1 MLKKYVCFLATFSL
15 FLLSCGGGE
24 SDETEESNETAAY
37 DRAEMLKYW
46 ADKIIIPSYNSFSSS
61 LSALDSKTK
70 TFVETPNQANL
81 SDLRTAWLNSYKAW
95 QHVEMFD
102 IGKAE
107 EIFYKSKMN
116 IYPVDKS
123 WLENSVS
130 TESFD
135 LDNAN
140 SYSSQ
145 GLPALDYLLNGV
157 AASDNDII
165 TKYTANNKY
174 KNYLSAVV
182 AKMISNTKLVVDDWS
197 TYKASFVSSTANT
210 STSSANK
217 LINDF
222 IYYYEKGF
230 RANKVG
236 IPAGIFSGSP
246 LPGNVEAF
254 YKKDVSKDRFPIFNN
269 LIKYSIKYFNDVV
282 KKNKKYKKP
291 NSSEIKA
298 LLNLVSKLEKCPD
311 NMKPEDIQTEIYT
324 VGKNNGY
331 KENLREWFK
340 LIYEVVF
347 GAENGPRLGFF
358 ISFFGRK
365 EMISLIKE
373 KIN

>member
-1 MLKKYVCFLATFSL
+1 MFKKFVYYFIFLSL
-15 FLLSCGGGE
+15 IVLGCGGSE
-24 SDETEESNETAAY
+24 SEDTQETNETAVY
-37 DRAEMLKYW
+37 DRAEMLKHW
-46 ADKIIIPSYNSFSSS
+46 ADNIIVPAYNSFFSY
-61 LSALDSKTK
+61 LNILDNKTK
-70 TFVETPNQANL
+70 TFIASPNQSNL
-81 SDLRTAWLNSYKAW
+81 NDLRAAWLNSYKSW

-107 EIFYKSKMN
+107 EIYYKSKMN
-116 IYPVDKS
+116 IYPVDKA

-130 TESFD
+130 TGTYD

-145 GLPALDYLLNGV
+145 GMPALDYLLNGV
-157 AASDNDII
+157 AATDNDII

-174 KNYLSAVV
+174 KDYLTAVV
-182 AKMISNTKLVVDDWS
+182 AKMLSNTKTVVDDWL

-254 YKKDVSKDRFPIFNN
+254 YKKDVSRT
-269 LIKYSIKYFNDVV
+269 LILEAMNSIINFYNGTSFDGMSTG
-282 KKNKKYKKP
+282 P
-291 NSSEIKA
+291 SLKA
-298 LLNLVSKLEKCPD
+298 DS
-311 NMKPEDIQTEIYT
+311 YT
-324 VGKNNGY
+324 HLTLPTKRIV
-331 KENLREWFK
+331 
-340 LIYEVVF
+340 
-347 GAENGPRLGFF
+347 
-358 ISFFGRK
+358 
-365 EMISLIKE
+365 
-373 KIN
+373 

>member
-24 SDETEESNETAAY
+24 SDETEELNETAAY

-254 YKKDVSKDRFPIFNN
+254 YKKDVSKTLLLEAMEGIIKFYNGTSFDGMSTGPSLKGYLSHLNTTKSGTSLSATLINKLETAKSKINQLPDNFVN
-269 LIKYSIKYFNDVV
+269 LINTDNSKMLTTYDAIQSVVVLFKVDMLQAFN
-282 KKNKKYKKP
+282 
-291 NSSEIKA
+291 
-298 LLNLVSKLEKCPD
+298 
-311 NMKPEDIQTEIYT
+311 
-324 VGKNNGY
+324 
-331 KENLREWFK
+331 
-340 LIYEVVF
+340 
-347 GAENGPRLGFF
+347 
-358 ISFFGRK
+358 
-365 EMISLIKE
+365 
-373 KIN
+373 INVDYQDADGD

>member
-1 MLKKYVCFLATFSL
+1 MIKKYFSYLVFLVF
-15 FLLSCGGGE
+15 FILSCGGSGD
-24 SDETEESNETAAY
+24 SDDNSEVSETAAY
-37 DRAEMLKYW
+37 DRAEMLKHW
-46 ADKIIIPSYNSFSSS
+46 ADNIIVPSYNSFFSN
-61 LSALDSKTK
+61 LNILDNKTK
-70 TFVETPNQANL
+70 TFIASPNQSNL
-81 SDLRTAWLNSYKAW
+81 NDLRVAWLNSYKSW

-107 EIFYKSKMN
+107 EIYYKSKMN
-116 IYPVDKS
+116 IYPVDKA

-130 TESFD
+130 TGTYD

-145 GLPALDYLLNGV
+145 GMPAIDYLLNGV
-157 AASDNDII
+157 AATDNDII

-174 KNYLSAVV
+174 KDYLTAVV
-182 AKMISNTKLVVDDWS
+182 AKMLSNTKTVVDDWS

-254 YKKDVSKDRFPIFNN
+254 YKKDVSKTLMLEAMN
-269 LIKYSIKYFNDVV
+269 SIINFYNGTSFDGMSTGPSLKGYL
-282 KKNKKYKKP
+282 
-291 NSSEIKA
+291 A
-298 LLNLVSKLEKCPD
+298 HLNTSKL
-311 NMKPEDIQTEIYT
+311 
-324 VGKNNGY
+324 G
-331 KENLREWFK
+331 
-340 LIYEVVF
+340 
-347 GAENGPRLGFF
+347 
-358 ISFFGRK
+358 
-365 EMISLIKE
+365 ISLSSTLINKLE
-373 KIN
+373 SAKSKINELPNNFVNQINTDNSKMLLTYDAIQSVVVLLKVDMLQAFNINVDYQDADGD